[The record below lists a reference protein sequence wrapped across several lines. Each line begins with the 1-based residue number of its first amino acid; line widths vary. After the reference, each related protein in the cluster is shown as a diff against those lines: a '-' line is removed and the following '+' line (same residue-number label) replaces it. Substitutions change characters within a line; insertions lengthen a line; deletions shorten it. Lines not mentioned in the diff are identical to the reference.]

1 MLVILTV
8 ALPPLSSSNLNQQ
21 CSELSAV
28 PKGGFP
34 LLRNFYEGTRVS
46 KIEAMYRRS
55 SVNVKVERGS
65 IFAFTRDL
73 PYIASV
79 LFTRVPT

>member
-1 MLVILTV
+1 MLVIFTV
-8 ALPPLSSSNLNQQ
+8 ALPLLSSSNLFQQ
-21 CSELSAV
+21 FLELSAL

-34 LLRNFYEGTRVS
+34 LLRNFYVGTRVN

-55 SVNVKVERGS
+55 LIEVKVERGS
-65 IFAFTRDL
+65 IFTFTRDL

-79 LFTRVPT
+79 LFTHVPT